1 MMKRTYEIHTGNEL
15 SLMLS
20 GKKPMAIFYRCVGE
34 NFDEMD
40 GQDFE
45 KYVSSGQMTKTR
57 FFVYRSSLPS
67 TLIYTVFTL
76 LGEEWR
82 AQIYRQLKKHDGWS
96 RDLEIIEGTL
106 LGYNLAENM
115 EHINEMY
122 GSVNK

>member
-34 NFDEMD
+34 SFDEMD

-57 FFVYRSSLPS
+57 FFVYRSSLPR